1 MVNNILFLVGKQSDT
16 YPVKYTSRKAPKWL
30 KEGAKIFEEFVDDED
45 HMVPSDS
52 PPQITNRLYVR
63 G

>member
-30 KEGAKIFEEFVDDED
+30 KEGAKIFEEFTLDRALA
-45 HMVPSDS
+45 HFNTLQTLS
-52 PPQITNRLYVR
+52 QR
-63 G
+63 